1 MMMVHARMNATFIL
15 ASGSPR
21 RRQLMALTGWEAI
34 VSPVEVDER
43 PLAGESAQAV
53 ACRLAAA
60 KAQLATAKQESKAIV
75 LSADTVVAR
84 GERLLGKPSDADEA
98 ERMLMALRGRSHS
111 VVTAIVLIDRSLG
124 REVVEVC
131 ETTVPMRTYTADEIA
146 AYIASG
152 EPFDKAGGYAI
163 QDGTF
168 GPVALEELHG
178 CFANV
183 MGLPLCHLV
192 CAMRRL
198 GYRTKVNV
206 PAACQAYTG
215 YNCPVYSRILE
226 EQA

>member
-1 MMMVHARMNATFIL
+1 MMVHARKNTTFIL

-21 RRQLMALTGWEAI
+21 RRQLLTLTEWEAI

-53 ACRLAAA
+53 ARRLATA
-60 KAQLATAKQESKAIV
+60 KAQLATRMQKSHAII
-75 LSADTVVAR
+75 LSADTVVAE
-84 GERLLGKPSDADEA
+84 GERLLGKPSDAGQA
-98 ERMLMALRGRSHS
+98 EKMLMALRGKSHS
-111 VVTAIVLIDRSLG
+111 VVTAVVLVDRSME

-131 ETTVPMRTYTADEIA
+131 ETTVPMRTYTVDEIA

-152 EPFDKAGGYAI
+152 DPFDKAGGYAI

-168 GPVALEELHG
+168 RPVALEELHG

-198 GYRTKVNV
+198 GRREKVDV

>member
-1 MMMVHARMNATFIL
+1 MMMGHTQKNTTFIL

-21 RRQLMALTGWEAI
+21 RRELLALTGWEAI

-43 PLAGESAQAV
+43 PLTGESAQAL
-53 ACRLAAA
+53 ARRLAMA
-60 KAQLATAKQESKAIV
+60 KAQLAAREQKSKAII
-75 LSADTVVAR
+75 LSADTMVAQ
-84 GERLLGKPSDADEA
+84 GEHLLGKPSDAGEA
-98 ERMLMALRGRSHS
+98 ERMLVALRGRSHH
-111 VVTAIVLIDRSLG
+111 VVTALVLIDRSME

-131 ETTVPMRTYTADEIA
+131 ETMVPMRDYTEDEVA

-163 QDGTF
+163 QDGSF
-168 GPVALEELHG
+168 HPVALEALHG
-178 CFANV
+178 CYANV

-198 GYRTKVNV
+198 GCRAKVDI
-206 PAACQAYTG
+206 PAACEAYTG
-215 YNCPVYSRILE
+215 YECHVFNQILE